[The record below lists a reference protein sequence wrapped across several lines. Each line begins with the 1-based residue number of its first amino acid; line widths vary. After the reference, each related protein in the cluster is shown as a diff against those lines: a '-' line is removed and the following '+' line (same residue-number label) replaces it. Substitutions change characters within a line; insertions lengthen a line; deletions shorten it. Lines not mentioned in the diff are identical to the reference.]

1 MSNEHNEQAPSGAEI
16 LHLAEVLNDVRNG
29 TKEAPTIVEP
39 TPYEW
44 VELEDIPPR
53 PWIYGQDYCRGVMTL
68 TIAPGGLGKSTLCL
82 TEAIAMASG
91 RNLVAP
97 CMNVDRAKA
106 WYFNLEDPKQELQR
120 KIAAA
125 CRYHGLSKE
134 DLDSHLFVNSG
145 LDTPLITASETE
157 TGIVI
162 EPVFESIEKAVKA
175 HSLDILIIDPF
186 VSSHSLSENDNTKID
201 RIAKR
206 WAKLANDCNIAV
218 SLVHHTRKN
227 NGMGSTDT
235 ESARGAKSL
244 TDAARVVR
252 VLNQMTK
259 EEAEQAE
266 LELGQHRQ
274 FFRLN
279 RDKANLAPAE
289 HERQWMQ
296 IVSVYPQGQEDDANA
311 SVGAVTRWD
320 FPSAFDGVTV
330 NHLYQFQKAID
341 GEFPGADVRASDWAG
356 HDLARVCGLSPDDPA
371 DKSKL
376 KRMIAG
382 YEKTG
387 AIKRIPQQRRNGSGK
402 RPVFEV
408 AKWSEIG

>member
-1 MSNEHNEQAPSGAEI
+1 MSNEHDEQAPSGAEI

-29 TKEAPTIVEP
+29 SREAPTIVEP
-39 TPYEW
+39 TPYDW
-44 VELEDIPPR
+44 IELEDIPPR
-53 PWIYGQDYCRGVMTL
+53 PWIYGQDYCRGMITL

-97 CMNVDRAKA
+97 CMDIKPLRA

-120 KIAAA
+120 KIAAS
-125 CRYHGLSKE
+125 CRHHGLKRHE
-134 DLDSHLFVNSG
+134 IEGQLFIDSG
-145 LDTPLITASETE
+145 LDTPLITATETE
-157 TGIVI
+157 AGIVI
-162 EPVFESIEKAVKA
+162 EPVFQSIEKAVKA
-175 HSLDILIIDPF
+175 LELDIIIVDPF
-186 VSSHSLSENDNTKID
+186 VSSHSLGENDNSKID
-201 RIAKR
+201 RVAKR

-227 NGMGSTDT
+227 GGLGETDT

-252 VLNQMTK
+252 VLNRMTK
-259 EEAEQAE
+259 EEGERAS
-266 LELGQHRQ
+266 LDLGEYRQ
-274 FFRLN
+274 YFRLN
-279 RDKANLAPAE
+279 QDKANLAPAE
-289 HERQWMQ
+289 HEHHWMRL
-296 IVSVYPQGQEDDANA
+296 VSVFPQNKEDDALV
-311 SVGAVTRWD
+311 SVGVVERWD
-320 FPSAFDGVTV
+320 FPSAFEGVTV

-382 YEKTG
+382 YEKSG
-387 AIKRIPQQRRNGSGK
+387 AIKRTPQQRKNGGGK

-408 AKWSEIG
+408 GEWSEIG